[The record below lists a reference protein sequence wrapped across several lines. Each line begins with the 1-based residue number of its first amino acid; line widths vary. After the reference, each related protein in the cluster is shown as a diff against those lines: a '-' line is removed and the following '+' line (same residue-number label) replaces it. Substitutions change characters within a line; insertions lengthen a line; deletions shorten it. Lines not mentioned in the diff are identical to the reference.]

1 MPNIR
6 TPEEV
11 MDFIKNHCFEN
22 RYHFQATRALILWKY
37 GRIKELKELNYKYPF
52 NPSISMDLPIITA
65 NDAIKFLTEK

>member
-1 MPNIR
+1 MPNLR

-11 MDFIKNHCFEN
+11 MAFIKNHCFAN

-52 NPSISMDLPIITA
+52 NSGISMDLPIITA

>member
-52 NPSISMDLPIITA
+52 NPSISMDLPVITA

>member
-11 MDFIKNHCFEN
+11 MDFIKNHCFAN
-22 RYHFQATRALILWKY
+22 RYHAFCARAIIVTKY
-37 GRIKELKELNYKYPF
+37 GRSKEMRELNYKYPF